1 MSAVE
6 ADLGGTAG
14 QPPTILETAAVPSW
28 RRRWRWLVTAAG
40 LLVVA
45 LVAVLTP
52 LAATYQ
58 PITWGGVEF
67 DPTGVGIRPVNTFGF
82 YREDFYVPPQRG
94 EFTFFASI
102 ENQGSRAVI
111 IEAVTV
117 PQLDKGYPLG
127 LAGPV
132 LYSRDIPTG
141 RAMPPHSHPLHDVTL
156 GPAQGIFI
164 GIRLRTPSCASTDGW
179 TYIPSFYV
187 KERFGFFTHTVA
199 LPWSM
204 NGGAL
209 IMRDPGGHPGGVN
222 TFCAPS

>member
-1 MSAVE
+1 M
-6 ADLGGTAG
+6 
-14 QPPTILETAAVPSW
+14 
-28 RRRWRWLVTAAG
+28 AAG
-40 LLVVA
+40 LLVLAV
-45 LVAVLTP
+45 VAVLTP

-94 EFTFFASI
+94 EFAFFASI

-127 LAGPV
+127 LADPV

-141 RAMPPHSHPLHDVTL
+141 RAMPPHSHPLHDMTL
-156 GPAQGIFI
+156 GPGQGIFI

-187 KERFGFFTHTVA
+187 KEREPGPGPHAVVD
-199 LPWSM
+199 W
-204 NGGAL
+204 G
-209 IMRDPGGHPGGVN
+209 RDSGTTLMYHEHRLKEPRRYPL
-222 TFCAPS
+222 